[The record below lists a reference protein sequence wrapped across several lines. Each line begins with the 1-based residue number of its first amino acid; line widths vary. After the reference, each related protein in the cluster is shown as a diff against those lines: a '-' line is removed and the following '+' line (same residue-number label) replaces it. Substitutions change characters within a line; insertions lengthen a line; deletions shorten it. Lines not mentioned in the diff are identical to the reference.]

1 MKGWQGV
8 WPLRGILVPFAANPK
23 KKWTLKGFSPTERL
37 RWSMFPSRL
46 AKTLNK
52 KLKVCSCLKYWLT
65 LPRKNFIALCWI
77 CYKLLMFLLV
87 YTVEPSYNEDPVVMK
102 NICKSSRIIVK
113 YVETN
118 LAVTNST
125 ITNSQ
130 NKI

>member
-1 MKGWQGV
+1 MINVYQQ
-8 WPLRGILVPFAANPK
+8 
-23 KKWTLKGFSPTERL
+23 
-37 RWSMFPSRL
+37 L
-46 AKTLNK
+46 AKTIHK
-52 KLKVCSCLKYWLT
+52 QLKVCSCLKYWLT

-125 ITNSQ
+125 ITHSQ
-130 NKI
+130 NKIYILMVPMHNLSHCNKYFVRLLTAVSKNDRFE

>member
-1 MKGWQGV
+1 
-8 WPLRGILVPFAANPK
+8 
-23 KKWTLKGFSPTERL
+23 
-37 RWSMFPSRL
+37 
-46 AKTLNK
+46 
-52 KLKVCSCLKYWLT
+52 
-65 LPRKNFIALCWI
+65 
-77 CYKLLMFLLV
+77 MFLLV